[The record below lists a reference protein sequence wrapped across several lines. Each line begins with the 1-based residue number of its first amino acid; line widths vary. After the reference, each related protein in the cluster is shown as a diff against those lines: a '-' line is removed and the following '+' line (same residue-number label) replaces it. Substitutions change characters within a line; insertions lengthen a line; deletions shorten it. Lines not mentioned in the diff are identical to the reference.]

1 MIKLGSDKNE
11 QIGEL
16 VYVGIYL
23 AYFCFSIEPWM
34 DGIYEGSET
43 NQLLRM
49 SPFCNLS
56 TGEKPVNED
65 GQLDV

>member
-1 MIKLGSDKNE
+1 MIGLGSDKNE

-34 DGIYEGSET
+34 KIIYEGSET
-43 NQLLRM
+43 NQNLRIH
-49 SPFCNLS
+49 PFCHLS